1 MDDAWPKISKS
12 SWDAAPGHGS
22 QALALSYYQCHSS
35 ERAEVHTNQKL
46 LNRDILSTSLY
57 HEISKTQHVTSGGA
71 TLPRE
76 LYPHAPQTSSP
87 KDAHTRAGCAAPAC
101 SPGMVQALHH
111 LAKGAFAQV
120 PHDLICEREEAGRE
134 SLEGGSLAAPA
145 SSQHS
150 NPQKQQRFLLT
161 ATLLK
166 TEVASV
172 CVIQAITGGP
182 TKAPRA
188 LEAPPRRRGL
198 I

>member
-1 MDDAWPKISKS
+1 MRLK
-12 SWDAAPGHGS
+12 
-22 QALALSYYQCHSS
+22 LAL
-35 ERAEVHTNQKL
+35 
-46 LNRDILSTSLY
+46 
-57 HEISKTQHVTSGGA
+57 
-71 TLPRE
+71 PRM
-76 LYPHAPQTSSP
+76 LTP
-87 KDAHTRAGCAAPAC
+87 RVGCAAPAC

>member
-1 MDDAWPKISKS
+1 
-12 SWDAAPGHGS
+12 
-22 QALALSYYQCHSS
+22 
-35 ERAEVHTNQKL
+35 
-46 LNRDILSTSLY
+46 
-57 HEISKTQHVTSGGA
+57 
-71 TLPRE
+71 
-76 LYPHAPQTSSP
+76 
-87 KDAHTRAGCAAPAC
+87 
-101 SPGMVQALHH
+101 MVQALHH
-111 LAKGAFAQV
+111 LAKGAFTQV
-120 PHDLICEREEAGRE
+120 PHDLICEREEAGHE
-134 SLEGGSLAAPA
+134 SLEGRRVAAPA

-161 ATLLK
+161 ATLFK